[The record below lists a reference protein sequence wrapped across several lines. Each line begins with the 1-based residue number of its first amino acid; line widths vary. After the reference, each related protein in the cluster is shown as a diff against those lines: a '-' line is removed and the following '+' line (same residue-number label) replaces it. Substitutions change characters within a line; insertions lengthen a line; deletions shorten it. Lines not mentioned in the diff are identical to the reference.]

1 MNRYMQQKQT
11 LWIALVVMLALFSS
25 CGISRDAAE
34 SPASRRLSLAERK
47 QYSQQ
52 LGIPL
57 TGRENPDLIRELDRW
72 MGTPYRYGGSTRAGA
87 DCSGFVWAV
96 YRNVYGIMLPR
107 TTREQARE
115 TRRIWRHRLK
125 EGDIVF
131 FRTKGR
137 RASHSGIYITNGYFI
152 HASSSRGIIIN
163 SLDEE
168 YYSRRFIKGGRLR

>member
-1 MNRYMQQKQT
+1 MQQNQT

-34 SPASRRLSLAERK
+34 SPASQRLNRAERE
-47 QYSQQ
+47 QYSRQ

-57 TGRENPDLIRELDRW
+57 TGRENPALIRELGGW

-96 YRNVYGIMLPR
+96 YRNVYGITLSR
-107 TTREQARE
+107 TTEAQARE
-115 TRRIWRHRLK
+115 TRRIRQCRLK

-131 FRTKGR
+131 FRTIGR
-137 RASHSGIYITNGYFI
+137 KVSHSGIYITNGYFI
-152 HASSSRGIIIN
+152 HASSSRGVIIN
-163 SLDEE
+163 SLDEK
-168 YYSRRFIKGGRLR
+168 YYSRRFIKGGRPR

>member
-1 MNRYMQQKQT
+1 MQKSKS
-11 LWIALVVMLALFSS
+11 LWIALILKLALMSS
-25 CGISRDAAE
+25 CGISRDVTE
-34 SPASRRLSLAERK
+34 SPSSRRLSRAERQ
-47 QYSQQ
+47 QYSHQ

-57 TGRENPDLIRELDRW
+57 TGRENQVFIQELSEW

-96 YRNVYGIMLPR
+96 YRNVYGITLPR
-107 TTREQARE
+107 TTKAQARE
-115 TRRIWRHRLK
+115 TRRIRRHRLK

-152 HASSSRGIIIN
+152 HASSSRGITIN
-163 SLDEE
+163 SLDEH
-168 YYSRRFIKGGRLR
+168 YYSRRFVKGGRLR